1 VRWIEPS
8 RPGELIL
15 PDRRL
20 LRPRPRVPCYDRS
33 IVPLQAAISL
43 GASHHGAV
51 GSGTSATTTGVTTQA
66 TGSGFWISV
75 GLNNGRTYTV
85 ADNKSNTYTPLAA
98 EFDWNSAGS
107 SIRGYYVENG
117 AGGAGHTAT
126 VTVSAGGATGITI
139 FFAEILG
146 GLTSGLLDGTPLQN
160 EDTASPFTSSA
171 FTNAQADELLIAM
184 FIGDSGSNPAT
195 HTPGNSFVTATNC
208 DVTDGTQF
216 YTGCLMSRVVSSIA
230 AYNTTLTETG
240 AGRGATLI
248 AGFKAAAGG
257 GGGAGID
264 PNLRSIS
271 NLAAVNRGANF

>member
-15 PDRRL
+15 PSRTL
-20 LRPRPRVPCYDRS
+20 VRPRPLVPCYDRRLICAAS
-33 IVPLQAAISL
+33 IGV
-43 GASHHGAV
+43 SHNGAV
-51 GSGTSATTTGVTTQA
+51 ASGTSATTTGVTTQA
-66 TGSGFWISV
+66 TGSVFVIGV

-98 EFDWNSAGS
+98 QFVWNSTGS
-107 SIRGYYVENG
+107 AIRGYYVENG

-139 FFAEILG
+139 FFAELLG
-146 GLTSGLLDGTPLQN
+146 CLTSGALDGTPLQN

-171 FTNAQADELLIAM
+171 YTNTQADGILLSF

-195 HTPGNSFVTATNC
+195 HTPGNSFVTAANC

-216 YTGCLMSRVVSSIA
+216 YTGCLTTRVVSSIA
-230 AYNTTLTETG
+230 AVNTTLTETG

-257 GGGAGID
+257 GATIYTRRPLD
-264 PNLRSIS
+264 SPIFNSRLVR
-271 NLAAVNRGANF
+271 